1 MGSGSEWMFD
11 FFGSVMPIFF
21 IVVIGIIIL
30 SAGKGILQWS
40 QNNRQPLLTVDSKI
54 VSKRTEVKHTHH
66 TDEAMSSRT
75 RTTYYLTFEVESGDR
90 MEFVVNGE
98 EFGMCA
104 EGDEGLLR
112 FQGTRY
118 YSFVRHPKSNRDT
131 VRGYG
136 HHKT

>member
-1 MGSGSEWMFD
+1 MGSGSDWMFD
-11 FFGSVMPIFF
+11 FFGSVMPVFF
-21 IVVIGIIIL
+21 IVVIGIILL

-40 QNNRQPLLTVDSKI
+40 QNNRQPLLSVDSKI
-54 VSKRTEVKHTHH
+54 VSKRTEVKHTQQ
-66 TDEAMSSRT
+66 TDDAMSSRT

-90 MEFVVNGE
+90 MEFAVNGE

-118 YSFVRHPKSNRDT
+118 YGFVRHPRAHLHV
-131 VRGYG
+131 VRGYEQP
-136 HHKT
+136 K

>member
-1 MGSGSEWMFD
+1 
-11 FFGSVMPIFF
+11 MPVFF
-21 IVVIGIIIL
+21 IVVIGIILL

-40 QNNRQPLLTVDSKI
+40 QNNRQPLLSVDSKI
-54 VSKRTEVKHTHH
+54 VSKRTEVKHTQQ
-66 TDEAMSSRT
+66 TDDTMSSRT

-90 MEFVVNGE
+90 MEFAVNGE

-118 YSFVRHPKSNRDT
+118 YGFVRHPRAHLHV
-131 VRGYG
+131 VRGYEQP
-136 HHKT
+136 K